1 MRQGFNVTTVV
12 DAISMSILA
21 LVNGNLLGADV
32 EASDIQ
38 AVVRSFSS
46 VDNFVINNLSK
57 VSTVGLSDILIDPN
71 EYSKMEASDLI
82 ISVI

>member
-12 DAISMSILA
+12 DAISTSILA

-38 AVVRSFSS
+38 AIVRSFSS

-57 VSTVGLSDILIDPN
+57 VSTV
-71 EYSKMEASDLI
+71 EI
-82 ISVI
+82 IRYLD